1 MAGSIDR
8 RSLRF
13 HRAMLGLCAGLFGYM
28 IGLLTRAIQAGSDYS
43 VLQWI
48 LVGSLLVGSATL
60 LTYQI
65 GQVRR
70 RGGGRPRGSRR
81 SRRLEA
87 SAADGSD
94 DAGQ

>member
-1 MAGSIDR
+1 MVGSIDR

-28 IGLLTRAIQAGSDYS
+28 IGLLTRTVQTGSDYS
-43 VLQWI
+43 VPQWI
-48 LVGSLLVGSATL
+48 LVGSLVVGSATL